1 MAPSGRTKQS
11 SGKRIIADGGERNLN
26 QLLELLHDAIIV
38 RDANSAILYWNRGAE
53 RLYGWSAEEA
63 QGLITHELFKTE
75 FPEPFEEVHRTL
87 FETGAW
93 EGELAHRT
101 KGNRRLIVES
111 RQAVQRDAAGR
122 PWRVVEVNRDIT
134 ARRDAEASLRN
145 LSARLLQ
152 LQDEERRRI
161 ARELHDTTGQSLA
174 ALTIHLSAVNER
186 IAGKDSA
193 AAEILREAITLSQEA
208 SDQTRTLSYLLYPP
222 TLDFSGL
229 KSALEWFADGFTQRS
244 KIKVELDL
252 ALGEERVPQSLETTL
267 FRIVQESL
275 TNIYRHSAGSLAT
288 VRGRRQGNTVSLEI
302 TDNGKGIPP
311 DLLASLNGPG
321 GQIGVGIRG
330 MRERA
335 HQLGGKLRVK
345 SGDSGT
351 AIMVALPVPEK
362 THDGARPSVVS
373 VKRKTSDPSS
383 HQAAQQGDQ
392 E

>member
-1 MAPSGRTKQS
+1 MGS
-11 SGKRIIADGGERNLN
+11 SSAAQKGSHPRIIEDGDEQHLRD
-26 QLLELLHDAIIV
+26 LLELLHDAIVV
-38 RDANSAILYWNRGAE
+38 RDADSVILYWNRGAE
-53 RLYGWSAEEA
+53 RMYGWTAAEA
-63 QGLITHELFKTE
+63 QGHVTHDLFQTE
-75 FPEPFEEVHRTL
+75 FPESFEELHKTL

-101 KGNRRLIVES
+101 KDNKRLLVES
-111 RQAVQRDAAGR
+111 RQALQRDEHGR
-122 PWRVVEVNRDIT
+122 PRRILEVNRDIT
-134 ARRDAEASLRN
+134 DRREAEESLRN

-174 ALTIHLSAVNER
+174 ALAIHLSAVNER
-186 IAGKDSA
+186 IAGKDPVASD
-193 AAEILREAITLSQEA
+193 ILREALGLSQEA

-244 KIKVELDL
+244 KIKVDLDL
-252 ALGEERVPQSLETTL
+252 ALGEERVPQSLETAL

-275 TNIYRHSAGSLAT
+275 TNMYRHSGGTLAT

-302 TDNGKGIPP
+302 SDNGKGIPP
-311 DLLASLNGPG
+311 ELLASLSGSR
-321 GQIGVGIRG
+321 GQAGVGIRG

-335 HQLGGKLRVK
+335 RQLGGKLRIK
-345 SGDSGT
+345 SNDAGT
-351 AIMVALPVPEK
+351 TVMVVLPVPEIAK
-362 THDGARPSVVS
+362 DEDYP
-373 VKRKTSDPSS
+373 
-383 HQAAQQGDQ
+383 AQGKQPGNPLS

>member
-1 MAPSGRTKQS
+1 MGSPNAAQ
-11 SGKRIIADGGERNLN
+11 KRSRMRLIEDGDERNLN
-26 QLLELLHDAIIV
+26 DLLELLHDAIIV

-53 RLYGWSAEEA
+53 RMYGWSAAEA
-63 QGLITHELFKTE
+63 QGRITHELFDTR
-75 FPEPFEEVHRTL
+75 FPESYEELHKTL

-101 KGNRRLIVES
+101 KDNRRLLVES
-111 RQAVQRDAAGR
+111 RQALQPDERGR
-122 PWRVVEVNRDIT
+122 PRRILEVNRDIT
-134 ARRDAEASLRN
+134 ARRDAEESLRN

-174 ALTIHLSAVNER
+174 ALAIHLSAANER
-186 IAGKDSA
+186 IAGKDPVASD
-193 AAEILREAITLSQEA
+193 ILREALGLSQEA

-244 KIKVELDL
+244 KIKVDLDL
-252 ALGEERVPQSLETTL
+252 ALGEERVPQSLETAL

-275 TNIYRHSAGSLAT
+275 TNMYRHSGGTLAT

-302 TDNGKGIPP
+302 SDNGKGIPP
-311 DLLASLNGPG
+311 ELLASLSGPR
-321 GQIGVGIRG
+321 GQVGVGIRG
-330 MRERA
+330 MKERA
-335 HQLGGKLRVK
+335 RQLGGKLGIR

-351 AIMVALPVPEK
+351 TIMVALPIPETTK
-362 THDGARPSVVS
+362 DEEYRSQRFAPTKAAT
-373 VKRKTSDPSS
+373 KSS
-383 HQAAQQGDQ
+383 S

>member
-1 MAPSGRTKQS
+1 MASSGRTKKIAR
-11 SGKRIIADGGERNLN
+11 KRHIAGDERDLSH
-26 QLLELLHDAIIV
+26 LLELLHDAIIV
-38 RDANSAILYWNRGAE
+38 RDANSAIRYWSRGAE
-53 RLYGWSAEEA
+53 RLYGWSALEA
-63 QGLITHELFKTE
+63 EGQITHEFFGTE
-75 FPEPFEEVHRTL
+75 FPEPFEDVHRTL
-87 FETGAW
+87 FETGVW

-101 KGNRRLIVES
+101 KDNRRIIVES
-111 RQAVQRDAAGR
+111 RQAVQRDERGR
-122 PWRVVEVNRDIT
+122 PWRILEVNRDIT
-134 ARRDAEASLRN
+134 ARRDAEESLRN

-174 ALTIHLSAVNER
+174 ALAIHLSAVSER
-186 IAGKDSA
+186 IADKDPVA
-193 AAEILREAITLSQEA
+193 TEILREALGLSQEA

-244 KIKVELDL
+244 KIKVDLDL
-252 ALGEERVPQSLETTL
+252 ALGEERVPQSLETAL

-302 TDNGKGIPP
+302 TDNGKGIPA

-321 GQIGVGIRG
+321 GQMGVGVRG

-335 HQLGGKLRVK
+335 RQLGGRLRIK
-345 SGDSGT
+345 SGESGT
-351 AIMVALPVPEK
+351 TIMVVLPLPEASQR
-362 THDGARPSVVS
+362 DGHRAPSPAS
-373 VKRKTSDPSS
+373 MR
-383 HQAAQQGDQ
+383 AQGAST